1 MLRNDQNFPSMPKT
15 STFKR
20 KALIQ
25 IMKNVHS
32 SQTILQ
38 YSYSYCFF
46 FVFTIKRI
54 LHYSQLPYLLYIN
67 SRRKSLPGEDA
78 CAAGLLDLLLSEL
91 GEVLCLDND
100 GDVDLSVSEKLEV
113 TEVDEVDDGGL
124 AASVLGGL
132 VDTLAG
138 GVEDLVNVDGGAEAA
153 VLQDVELAHT
163 DLTEVTRMVLVH
175 EDSVVVL
182 TTGVTATTGML
193 AVLADTA
200 VSHLDVTALLAGLV
214 QTSGHGEI

>member
-1 MLRNDQNFPSMPKT
+1 MFSQFQEYYIIPNC
-15 STFKR
+15 
-20 KALIQ
+20 LI
-25 IMKNVHS
+25 
-32 SQTILQ
+32 
-38 YSYSYCFF
+38 Y
-46 FVFTIKRI
+46 
-54 LHYSQLPYLLYIN
+54 YIN
-67 SRRKSLPGEDA
+67 SRRKSLAGEDA
-78 CAAGLLDLLLSEL
+78 CAAGLLNLLFSEL
-91 GEVLCLDND
+91 GKELCLDD
-100 GDVDLSVSEKLEV
+100 DRDVDLSVSEKLEV
-113 TEVDEVDDGGL
+113 TEVNKVDDGGL

-200 VSHLDVTALLAGLV
+200 VAHLDVTALLAGLV
-214 QTSGHGEI
+214 QTSGHDEILK

>member
-1 MLRNDQNFPSMPKT
+1 MSSRHKRYC
-15 STFKR
+15 STATHIVSF
-20 KALIQ
+20 L
-25 IMKNVHS
+25 
-32 SQTILQ
+32 
-38 YSYSYCFF
+38 F
-46 FVFTIKRI
+46 
-54 LHYSQLPYLLYIN
+54 SQLKEYYILPNCLIYYIN
-67 SRRKSLPGEDA
+67 SRRRSLAGEDA

-91 GEVLCLDND
+91 GEVLCLDDD

-193 AVLADTA
+193 AVFADTTMA
-200 VSHLDVTALLAGLV
+200 VAHVSAQLSGLLGLLL
-214 QTSGHGEI
+214 GHFESLLKL

>member
-1 MLRNDQNFPSMPKT
+1 MFSQ
-15 STFKR
+15 FKEYYIIPNC
-20 KALIQ
+20 LI
-25 IMKNVHS
+25 
-32 SQTILQ
+32 
-38 YSYSYCFF
+38 Y
-46 FVFTIKRI
+46 
-54 LHYSQLPYLLYIN
+54 YIN
-67 SRRKSLPGEDA
+67 SRRKSLAGEDA
-78 CAAGLLDLLLSEL
+78 CAAGLLDFLLSEL
-91 GEVLCLDND
+91 GEVLCLDDD

-113 TEVDEVDDGGL
+113 TEVDDGGL

-153 VLQDVELAHT
+153 VLQDVELANT